1 MARKKAKANRYRPVD
16 GILDELTIA
25 VPSSWMT
32 SLRVRA
38 DALGIKVE
46 FLVTQLCG
54 HVVDEF
60 EQLKKAVDGPRAGDD
75 PSRVVLRDSMLR
87 SFSREALRTG
97 LSIRVLLHRAVAD
110 AADAFDGREKPA
122 APKPLILIPGRRL
135 GRGSSS

>member
-16 GILDELTIA
+16 GILDELTIP

-32 SLRVRA
+32 SLRARA

-54 HVVDEF
+54 HVAREF
-60 EQLKKAVDGPRAGDD
+60 EQLHKAVASPHIGDD
-75 PSRVVLRDSMLR
+75 PSRLILR
-87 SFSREALRTG
+87 SSLQRSFERESIRSG
-97 LSIRVLLHRAVAD
+97 LSMRVLMNRALSEASDV
-110 AADAFDGREKPA
+110 FDGRQKQAP
-122 APKPLILIPGRRL
+122 PKPLILIPGRRL